1 MEKAIFY
8 LLSLNLRIGRSQLHF
23 FLKGI
28 HIYDL
33 AVYII
38 VVSNK
43 EPGQNWNMLQRN
55 TIEIL

>member
-23 FLKGI
+23 FLRGI

-33 AVYII
+33 A
-38 VVSNK
+38 VSNK